1 MEETRLRPTP
11 LFFFFWDLL
20 GDSCFLSH
28 SWVCQGA
35 DHYSWMFGTLQ
46 VPGPKPSV
54 VPKEDQM
61 EVVFAG
67 SRNGGFHDGEG
78 CRLVALGLRRKTP
91 VLPAD
96 LQFGDRVSV
105 LTVMSTWAGRAQA
118 PWQHQKGQDQGQT
131 NTGTAAGGK
140 AKSNDGKVH
149 TSTVPRVSKT
159 VV

>member
-1 MEETRLRPTP
+1 
-11 LFFFFWDLL
+11 
-20 GDSCFLSH
+20 
-28 SWVCQGA
+28 
-35 DHYSWMFGTLQ
+35 MFGTLQ

-91 VLPAD
+91 VLLAD

-105 LTVMSTWAGRAQA
+105 LTVMST
-118 PWQHQKGQDQGQT
+118 
-131 NTGTAAGGK
+131 
-140 AKSNDGKVH
+140 
-149 TSTVPRVSKT
+149 
-159 VV
+159 